1 MPELWGQNYSIEE
14 LRTQTG
20 SLAQVAGIRI
30 SELSEGRARG
40 IRVAE
45 VYTGSGFRFQVLLDR
60 ALDIGAAEF
69 QGKPLAWV
77 HPALGGPELFEPA
90 AAGWGR
96 TFGGGLMTTCGL
108 TFFGAPENDN
118 GEELGLHGRISHQRG
133 EQVWIKQEWVGER
146 YQLQIG
152 GMVRQAVLFGENLIL
167 NRTITTWMGANH
179 LVIEDTVR
187 NEGFRSTPHML
198 LYHCNFGFPVVSS
211 NSQLL
216 IDEASVRGRDDAA
229 NAGLGAQ
236 KQFDKPDA
244 NYPEQ
249 VFFYAP
255 NVGEDGFVRAAIVND
270 AIGFGGFLR
279 YRAAELPCFAQ
290 WKMMGAGDYVCG
302 LEPAT
307 NWETPRST
315 LREQGLLRHL
325 EAGEEVHYRVEL
337 GALPT
342 PYDMDSFRRAI

>member
-1 MPELWGQNYSIEE
+1 MPELWGQSFSIDE
-14 LRTQTG
+14 LRSQSG
-20 SLAQVAGIRI
+20 SLAQIAGIRL

-40 IRVAE
+40 IRMAE

-60 ALDIGAAEF
+60 ALDIGAAEY

-77 HPALGGPELFEPA
+77 HPALGAPDLYEPRG
-90 AAGWGR
+90 AGWGR

-108 TFFGAPENDN
+108 TFFGAPEIDN
-118 GEELGLHGRISHQRG
+118 SEALGLHGRISHQRG
-133 EQVWIKQEWVGER
+133 EQVWVKQEWVEDR

-152 GMVRQAVLFGENLIL
+152 GLVRQAVLFGENLAL
-167 NRTITTWMGANH
+167 ERTITTWMGANH

-198 LYHCNFGFPVVSS
+198 LYHCNFGFPVVSAD
-211 NSQLL
+211 SQLL

-236 KQFDKPDA
+236 KQFDAPDA
-244 NYPEQ
+244 NYSEQ
-249 VFFYAP
+249 VFFYEP
-255 NVGEDGFVRAAIVND
+255 NVAEDGFVRAAIVNN
-270 AIGFGGFLR
+270 ALGFGGFVR
-279 YRAAELPCFAQ
+279 YRRAELPCFAQ

-307 NWETPRST
+307 NWETPRAV

-325 EAGEEVHYRVEL
+325 EAGEEIHYSVEL
-337 GALPT
+337 GALTAPREIAA
-342 PYDMDSFRRAI
+342 FHEGI